1 MLPASAYGVITHVL
15 LEKVRVTKCFVFVA
29 GVRNGKK
36 KGPTHEKT
44 KVSRVADGAGG
55 GEGRGG
61 EEGRGSNQS
70 IASVFPEFLSTLRFL
85 FTE

>member
-55 GEGRGG
+55 GEGG
-61 EEGRGSNQS
+61 GRGSNQS
-70 IASVFPEFLSTLRFL
+70 IASVFPEYLSTLRFL

>member
-55 GEGRGG
+55 GEG
-61 EEGRGSNQS
+61 GRGSNQS
-70 IASVFPEFLSTLRFL
+70 IASVFPEYLSTLRFL